1 MYIGSERRQYSR
13 YRVGDMTASISF
25 QDKSSGEVCVE
36 RVKTFD
42 FNCNGMSIET
52 NLDLEIEGKI
62 SLNISKGRYHASN
75 VVCTVFNMVK
85 QGDKNR
91 YGLQF
96 DFAANEYMCSEE
108 LEEILENIENILKK
122 NQNSPSRN
130 AFRLTKARERR
141 KRIKTIGR

>member
-1 MYIGSERRQYSR
+1 MYIGTERRQYSR
-13 YRVGDMTASISF
+13 YRAGDMTASISF
-25 QDKSSGEVCVE
+25 QDESSGEVYVE

-52 NLDLEIEGKI
+52 NLDLEIESKI
-62 SLNISKGRYHASN
+62 SLDISKERYHASN
-75 VVCTVFNMVK
+75 VICTVFNMVK

-122 NQNSPSRN
+122 NQNYPSRN
-130 AFRLTKARERR
+130 AFRLNKARERR